1 MIKNYWNKFEDI
13 KKMSEIENM
22 IYQLENK
29 EKSFAGE
36 NGLLFQVVK
45 SKEFP

>member
-1 MIKNYWNKFEDI
+1 
-13 KKMSEIENM
+13 MSEIENM

-29 EKSFAGE
+29 ENLLLERMAY
-36 NGLLFQVVK
+36 LFQVVK